1 MTRATTVLYGAFYSQ
16 LGGAELILLGLLDAL
31 DRDRFRPVVLT
42 AAPGP
47 LLDELGR
54 RSIPAIVEPRMRFVT
69 RRGLSPAEVWRFVG
83 EHAQVVRSLGGTLA
97 AHRVGLVHAF
107 VVPALGYVGRAGRAA
122 GVPVVGTVLEP
133 LAAFAWPR
141 RRLLVPAL
149 NRLCDRVT
157 VPSESSRAEAVREGL
172 RVGRLTVVRP
182 GIDVA
187 RFRSDPASRRR
198 TRALLGIAPDV
209 PVVGMVARFNAGKGH
224 DVLLRAMT
232 VVAAS
237 RPNAC
242 CLVVGDALFPGEAD
256 WKARMLA
263 LARALGLGARVV
275 FAGWRDDV
283 PAILSALDVLVH
295 PPTTPDSRPT
305 VIMEAMAA
313 GRPVVGSAVGG
324 VPDLVDDGV
333 TGVLV
338 PPSRPE
344 ALAAALLRLLAD
356 PVARAT
362 FGAAGRARA
371 EREFSRDSA
380 AVAMAAVY
388 ERVLDGRGRLR

>member
-1 MTRATTVLYGAFYSQ
+1 MARPTTVLYGAFYTQ
-16 LGGAELILLGLLDAL
+16 LGGAELALLGFLDAL
-31 DRDRFRPVVLT
+31 DRARFRPVVLT

-47 LLDELGR
+47 LVDELGR

-83 EHAQVVRSLGGTLA
+83 EHAQVVRSLGGALA
-97 AHRVGLVHAF
+97 AYRVGLAHAF
-107 VVPALGYVGRAGRAA
+107 VAPALGYVGRAGRAA

-133 LAAFAWPR
+133 LGAFAWPR
-141 RRLLVPAL
+141 RRLLVPTL

-172 RVGRLTVVRP
+172 RADRLTVVRP

-187 RFRSDPASRRR
+187 RFRSDPASRQR
-198 TRALLGIAPDV
+198 TRALLGIAPDA
-209 PVVGMVARFNAGKGH
+209 PLVGMVARFNAGKGH
-224 DVLLRAMT
+224 DVLLRAM
-232 VVAAS
+232 AAS
-237 RPNAC
+237 SPDAR
-242 CLVVGDALFPGEAD
+242 CLLVGDALFPGEVD

-275 FAGWRDDV
+275 FAGWRNDV
-283 PAILSALDVLVH
+283 PAILSALDVLAH

-313 GRPVVGSAVGG
+313 SRPVVGSAVGG

-333 TGVLV
+333 TGILV
-338 PPSRPE
+338 PPRRPE
-344 ALAAALLRLLAD
+344 ALAAALGRLLAD
-356 PVARAT
+356 PAARAA
-362 FGAAGRARA
+362 FGAAGCARA
-371 EREFSRDSA
+371 EREFSREGA
-380 AVAMAAVY
+380 AVAMTAVY